1 MALISATELAL
12 KTLVEDGDPSAFE
25 PAACPLTALVVGGLA
40 MAAAERACLRAR
52 RDEAN
57 GEVFL
62 GGKAVRGGPDAGD
75 GRTLDSRHEEERDA
89 GIHGRQD
96 AQLRPFASAIRR
108 EAAIPRRH
116 LTPQAP
122 VPIRQ
127 SGRHD

>member
-25 PAACPLTALVVGGLA
+25 PAACPLTALVAGGLA

-62 GGKAVRGGPDAGD
+62 GGKAVRGALALAMGARWTAGTEKRD
-75 GRTLDSRHEEERDA
+75 TLGSTGARM
-89 GIHGRQD
+89 
-96 AQLRPFASAIRR
+96 PS
-108 EAAIPRRH
+108 
-116 LTPQAP
+116 
-122 VPIRQ
+122 
-127 SGRHD
+127 